1 MKFATRSTNAKVN
14 EHQSNQ
20 TKRVE
25 DEVQLKPK
33 RQPYFL
39 PLPWSQV
46 TGHSSQ
52 FNRTQQTT
60 LNFTCLMTKLR
71 QKKKRDAGLRLEPN
85 QATMVQVRYLQVKW
99 FYLHGARREMMR
111 LIRDAL

>member
-46 TGHSSQ
+46 TGHRSQ
-52 FNRTQQTT
+52 FTVQPNTT
-60 LNFTCLMTKLR
+60 DNSELHMLDDQVETEEE
-71 QKKKRDAGLRLEPN
+71 KRCWTEVRAQSGHHGSGKVPAG
-85 QATMVQVRYLQVKW
+85 QVVLST
-99 FYLHGARREMMR
+99 
-111 LIRDAL
+111 